1 MNNFKLY
8 IARDEGKWDEDVQK
22 AEGYNQGHISAVC
35 LGKRKYHKGYKWMYL
50 SDYEAQ
56 FDKSK
61 NS

>member
-1 MNNFKLY
+1 MILRFMNHPLLLK
-8 IARDEGKWDEDVQK
+8 KT
-22 AEGYNQGHISAVC
+22 EGYNQGHISAVC

-56 FDKSK
+56 FNKSK